1 MEGVARHKDRFFSHS
16 EFYARAAAGTLP
28 AYSYI
33 LPRNDNSDHPCYDIG
48 KGERLLKDIYEA
60 LRVSHQRLEPP
71 CLRPQQLS
79 DDRAG
84 AGGSRLEP
92 DPLVGWVRRRRWVLR
107 SRTSP
112 TPPV

>member
-48 KGERLLKDIYEA
+48 KGELLLKDVYEA
-60 LRVSHQRLEPP
+60 LRVSQRLRAP
-71 CLRPQQLS
+71 LRPQLS
-79 DDRAG
+79 DDCAG
-84 AGGSRLEP
+84 AGGSGLER
-92 DPLVGWVRRRRWVLR
+92 DPLVGWL
-107 SRTSP
+107 
-112 TPPV
+112 

>member
-16 EFYARAAAGTLP
+16 EFYAQAAAGTLP

-60 LRVSHQRLEPP
+60 LRVSQRLEPP
-71 CLRPQQLS
+71 GDLS
-79 DDRAG
+79 
-84 AGGSRLEP
+84 
-92 DPLVGWVRRRRWVLR
+92 
-107 SRTSP
+107 
-112 TPPV
+112 

>member
-60 LRVSHQRLEPP
+60 LRVSQRLEPRCKP
-71 CLRPQQLS
+71 QLS
-79 DDRAG
+79 DGCVRAG
-84 AGGSRLEP
+84 GPRLER
-92 DPLVGWVRRRRWVLR
+92 DVVVGWV
-107 SRTSP
+107 
-112 TPPV
+112 